1 MTLIITILS
10 LLLQAAGPDTGSR
23 PSPPPEGPSTQVQEK
38 PVIPSQKQPTLRAL
52 NPDRPPLLR
61 EGTLISRAVGSIEF
75 DEGPGCWVFRN
86 DLSDN
91 LSSQGFRRTFY
102 LMPSRSLEE
111 FVVFANNEPS
121 TSRFEIY
128 GSVTVYE
135 GANFLL
141 PTLITPLVEAV
152 SAPDPISDAKD
163 APPDAISER
172 APSNTLNNRSSE
184 IADQLEMR
192 LQDRI
197 GFMPMSLDVPSEQG
211 TDSTPGLI
219 PDGTRLQNRAGTI
232 LRDQRT
238 GAWRFLFDT
247 QGSGRSDPSIEI
259 LPCLLLQEIQDRAM
273 SNDLPTRI
281 HASGVVTS
289 FQRRNYLL
297 LSIWRPGLSTRNL
310 VR

>member
-1 MTLIITILS
+1 MTLILSILS
-10 LLLQAAGPDTGSR
+10 LLLQAGAPDAGSKPSSAPKT
-23 PSPPPEGPSTQVQEK
+23 PSPQVQDK
-38 PVIPSQKQPTLRAL
+38 PVIPSQDQPALRVM

-61 EGTLISRAVGSIEF
+61 EGTLISRAVGSITF

-86 DLSDN
+86 DLSDDREG
-91 LSSQGFRRTFY
+91 QGFRRTFF

-111 FVVFANNEPS
+111 LVTFTSKQPS
-121 TSRFEIY
+121 SSRFELY

-141 PTLITPLVEAV
+141 PTLITPLAEA
-152 SAPDPISDAKD
+152 SPTPDSISDVT
-163 APPDAISER
+163 ER
-172 APSNTLNNRSSE
+172 SQDVATQGAPSNTLDNPSSE
-184 IADQLEMR
+184 IADQLEIR
-192 LQDRI
+192 LQNRI
-197 GFMPMSLDVPSEQG
+197 GFMPMSLDVPGEQG

-247 QGSGRSDPSIEI
+247 QGSGRRDPSIEI
-259 LPCLLLQEIQDRAM
+259 LPCLLLQEIQNRAM

-281 HASGVVTS
+281 HASGFVTS
-289 FQRRNYLL
+289 FQKRNYLL
-297 LSIWRPGLSTRNL
+297 LSIWRPGISTRNL